1 MNLPNKITL
10 LRIFLIPLIVFFL
23 LYSPKL
29 SMHIVAAIIFV
40 LASLTDVIDG
50 YIARNKNQVTTLGK
64 LLDPVADKLLTS
76 SALISLVALHRI
88 PVWAAWMAVIIIG
101 RDFCISGLRTI
112 AATQGFIISASN
124 LAKYKTVVEVLA
136 ILFLILSDWQKDFLY
151 LLDLG
156 LGLREFG
163 LGMLFVSMVFAVISG
178 AEYFKS
184 FWEKIDQNIG
194 M

>member
-10 LRIFLIPLIVFFL
+10 LRIFLIPLVVFFL

-29 SMHIVAAIIFV
+29 SMHIIAAIIFL

-64 LLDPVADKLLTS
+64 LLDPIADKLLTS
-76 SALISLVALHRI
+76 AALISLVALKKI
-88 PVWAAWMAVIIIG
+88 PIWAAWIVVIMIG

-124 LAKYKTVVEVLA
+124 FAKYKTVIEVIG
-136 ILFLILSDWQKDFLY
+136 ILFLILSGGKKNFFY
-151 LLDLG
+151 F
-156 LGLREFG
+156 REFG
-163 LGMLFVSMVFAVISG
+163 LLILFFAMILAIISG
-178 AEYFKS
+178 IEYFKS
-184 FWEKIDQNIG
+184 FWEKINQNIEA
-194 M
+194 